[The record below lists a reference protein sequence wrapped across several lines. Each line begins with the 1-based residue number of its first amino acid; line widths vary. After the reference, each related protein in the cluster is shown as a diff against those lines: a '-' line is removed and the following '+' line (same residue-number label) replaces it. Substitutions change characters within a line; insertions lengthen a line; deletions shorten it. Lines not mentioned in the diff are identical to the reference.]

1 MRMLRSAVGMMLL
14 GATMALGGCS
24 STIHS
29 IIHPVKI
36 AGKYTTRDPFAGK
49 GAPYYPGSGPIPR
62 GGGRYFV
69 GKPYSVAGQWFT
81 PREQPNYD
89 KVGIASWYGE
99 AFHRRKTSNGEYF
112 DMNMLSA
119 AHATLPLPSYAKVTN
134 LETGRS
140 IVVRINDRGP
150 FVDTRIMDLSKRSAD
165 ALGYRSRGM
174 AKVRVQY
181 IGAAPL
187 DDKGSHLAM
196 MNKKLGQGANF
207 GTLVAAA
214 QLPSSQA
221 DRVQVAQADETDVQ
235 QTEPTLLQASYQP
248 KPRPETGPYIVQVA
262 AFDSLDEA
270 EQVRATLADIAPVQV
285 YEMDSANGLVY
296 RVQLGPFQSGIS
308 AKQAMSAARQQGFSS
323 VRMTQA
329 QIEQVAWK
337 N

>member
-1 MRMLRSAVGMMLL
+1 MRVLRSVVGVAML
-14 GATMALGGCS
+14 GATLVLGGCS
-24 STIHS
+24 SAIRS
-29 IIHPVKI
+29 IVPVKI

-49 GAPYYPGSGPIPR
+49 GAPYYRGSGPLPR

-69 GKPYSVAGQWFT
+69 GKPYEVAGQWFT

-134 LETGRS
+134 VQTGQS

-165 ALGYRSRGM
+165 TLGFKNRGM

-187 DDKGSHLAM
+187 NDQGSHLAM
-196 MNKKLGQGANF
+196 MNRKLGQGANF
-207 GTLVAAA
+207 NTLVAAA
-214 QLPSSQA
+214 DIPLNRA
-221 DRVQVAQADETDVQ
+221 GRVQVAEADVQ
-235 QTEPTLLQASYQP
+235 QAEPELQQASYEP
-248 KPRPETGPYIVQVA
+248 KPKAEGGAYIVQVA
-262 AFDSLDEA
+262 SFDSLDEA
-270 EQVRATLADIAPVQV
+270 EQARASLADIAPVQV
-285 YEMDSANGLVY
+285 YEMDSASGLVY
-296 RVQLGPFQSGIS
+296 RVQLGPFLSRIS
-308 AKQAMSAARQQGFSS
+308 AKQAMSAARQQGFSET
-323 VRMTQA
+323 RLTQA
-329 QIEQVAWK
+329 EVEQVAWK
-337 N
+337 H

>member
-1 MRMLRSAVGMMLL
+1 MRVLRSVFAVALL
-14 GATMALGGCS
+14 GAALGLGGCS
-24 STIHS
+24 SAIRS
-29 IIHPVKI
+29 ITHPVKI

-49 GAPYYPGSGPIPR
+49 GSPYYKGSGPIPR

-81 PREQPNYD
+81 PREQPDYD
-89 KVGIASWYGE
+89 KVGVASWYGE
-99 AFHRRKTSNGEYF
+99 AFHKRKTSNGEYF

-134 LETGRS
+134 LETGKS

-165 ALGYRSRGM
+165 ALGYRNKGM

-181 IGAAPL
+181 IGSAPL
-187 DDKGSHLAM
+187 NDKGSHLAM

-207 GTLVAAA
+207 NTLVAAA
-214 QLPSSQA
+214 ENPNSQS
-221 DRVQVAQADETDVQ
+221 DRIQVAQADETDIQ
-235 QTEPTLLQASYQP
+235 APEPTLQQASYQP
-248 KPRPETGPYIVQVA
+248 KAKPAGGAYIVQVA
-262 AFDSLDEA
+262 SFDSLDEA
-270 EQVRATLADIAPVQV
+270 EQARAALTDIAPVQV

-296 RVQLGPFQSGIS
+296 RVQLGPFLSSIS
-308 AKQAMSAARQQGFSS
+308 AKQALSAARQQGFPD
-323 VRMTQA
+323 VRLTQA

-337 N
+337 Q